1 MASCV
6 CAYCR
11 RVVDYAEGVFDD
23 ERWYHERCYFTRIKK
38 DVESL
43 EKKARN
49 KTITLEEYEELQDM
63 MPILNSL
70 RKSMREPKASLTQIL
85 GTPKTPVFCG
95 RSEGMQLL
103 REHQFALEDHQSK
116 ALLTAPK
123 AKREML
129 TETPIAGLIE

>member
-1 MASCV
+1 MTSCV

-23 ERWYHERCYFTRIKK
+23 ERWYHERCYFNSVKK

-43 EKKARN
+43 ERKARN

-63 MPILNSL
+63 IPILNTL
-70 RKSMREPKASLTQIL
+70 RKSMREPKASLSRIL
-85 GTPKTPVFCG
+85 GTPKTPVFSG
-95 RSEGMQLL
+95 RSEGMKLL
-103 REHQFALEDHQSK
+103 REHQLAIEDHQSK
-116 ALLTAPK
+116 ALLAAPK

-129 TETPIAGLIE
+129 AEPQIAGLIE